1 MSLAT
6 VTKASAALL
15 ALAVV
20 AGTVLAALHV
30 TEPSWLPLLVSA
42 LLGHTV
48 TIGAIAGA
56 TPTTPAAPPPAA
68 GAAAGAAPAPAA
80 PVGAGAGP
88 LTGGS

>member
-42 LLGHTV
+42 SCS
-48 TIGAIAGA
+48 A
-56 TPTTPAAPPPAA
+56 TP
-68 GAAAGAAPAPAA
+68 
-80 PVGAGAGP
+80 
-88 LTGGS
+88 